1 VQVLYLAEVL
11 QVSVGALFP
20 KTQVRRRPFSPMP
33 ATRRRKAKGT
43 RTAWFPVSDVPKLA
57 FDHDTILEVALARLK
72 AKVRYQ
78 PIGFELLPTKFT
90 QKVSAIHQKT
100 KP

>member
-1 VQVLYLAEVL
+1 MM
-11 QVSVGALFP
+11 S
-20 KTQVRRRPFSPMP
+20 
-33 ATRRRKAKGT
+33 GT
-43 RTAWFPVSDVPKLA
+43 KLA

-100 KP
+100 KS